1 MRRKMRLQS
10 IVMLIFSIGLIWTSV
25 VFGGSS
31 KVIADSTDKRFE
43 IDVRFSAYDNSTATL
58 SNDQKMMKFAVVD
71 SSGNFK
77 STTYSYTW
85 SDGESVQN
93 AQTDGDGSIVLT
105 HTGTTPV
112 SSVNIQIDNVE
123 PDDIIVGKEF
133 DYASFWVG
141 YASLYSGNSIRIDP
155 LVTYVYDANLYFKAS
170 SSPQYK
176 ATMVLFPVIDVF
188 TIDVSWEHYTDG
200 SPMTLSCGD
209 IIPLSISNKTDTGAY
224 TDCIYKLTTD
234 QGYEF
239 TSSISASNGISF
251 FEASDHLEGVKKIT
265 VTLYAAAPFVEIAP
279 SPNASELWT
288 ISDISIDG
296 TKTGL
301 KSTTLTPG
309 NDPIEVVCTE
319 PRIYKEGKISFD
331 TVDGTIPADTV
342 MNFSFDLMK
351 HPGNNFDLN
360 NFYWTSDSDPSVKHY
375 ADKKENFGGWS
386 SSHTGSTNYTYYVTI
401 PLGESITLHNMAPS
415 AMWRQVGAFSYYGLE
430 SDASYSDG
438 TNDTWVKINGQNSD
452 WQTAEENG
460 YIRGVFNVP
469 MNGVNDSPTAEI
481 QTSGYFYNLGYLS
494 SGYEMRFYLLHQS
507 EQFMFHK
514 EYDPDDATSEP
525 DRIHDFEVT
534 LKDASGNPYTNKVAY
549 YICDDLDTVIDED
562 QDVLYATPDSD
573 GKFTIGLKAGQYV
586 KLGRS
591 INDSVLDYHLRL
603 GQGWPDQ
610 VMIKRVSLLENGC
623 FPELGMLPY
632 GIEYEIREVETNY
645 TCQAIGSTS
654 GTLDSKNG
662 NSFYD
667 LRTGHTLAD
676 FKALM
681 EQDSSLPTTTF
692 VNTRKTGSLKISK
705 KVTGLDNGKKEFVM
719 EVEFRDSGKSFPGTL
734 SCVKNDGSTTSLT
747 VTEKSSGVYTTEI
760 TIKDGESLEITGI
773 PSGATYKVK
782 ERDSS
787 ADGFTVSYENDE
799 GEINSSAASVSVT
812 NQGPTPTSTP
822 TPTTAPEATPT
833 PASEATPTPVPM
845 TTETPKDT
853 SGSQNTPTPTTS
865 NTKVVKTGENGN
877 GHVRFAILAFAISL
891 ILIGR
896 ITEESRRRSERTGNK
911 K

>member
-1 MRRKMRLQS
+1 MGRKKRLES
-10 IVMLIFSIGLIWTSV
+10 LVMLVVFLGLIWTSV

-31 KVIADSTDKRFE
+31 KVKADSTDKVFE
-43 IDVRFSAYDNSTATL
+43 IDVRFSSYDNSAVTL
-58 SNDQKMMKFAVVD
+58 RDDQKMMKFAVVD

-85 SDGESVQN
+85 SDGESVSD
-93 AQTDGDGSIVLT
+93 AQTDGEGMIVLN
-105 HTGTTPV
+105 HTGSGAASAVT
-112 SSVNIQIDNVE
+112 IKIDNVE
-123 PDDIIVGKEF
+123 ADDMIIGKDM
-133 DYASFWVG
+133 DYESFWVG
-141 YASLYSGNSIRIDP
+141 YLSLNSGNSTRIDP
-155 LVTYVYDANLYFKAS
+155 SVTYGNDANFYFTAS
-170 SSPQYK
+170 QSSQYK
-176 ATMVLFPVIDVF
+176 ASMVLFPVFDVF
-188 TIDVSWEHYTDG
+188 TIDITWEHFVDG

-239 TSSISASNGISF
+239 TSSISATNGIAF
-251 FEASDHLEGVKKIT
+251 FEISDHLEGVKKIT
-265 VTLYAAAPFVEIAP
+265 VTLYAAAPFVQIAP

-342 MNFSFDLMK
+342 MRFSFDLMK

-375 ADKKENFGGWS
+375 ADIKENFGGWS
-386 SSHTGSTNYTYYVTI
+386 SSTGSTNYTYYVTI

-438 TNDTWVKINGQNSD
+438 TNDTWIKINGQNSD
-452 WQTAEENG
+452 WQTASENG

-469 MNGVNDSPTAEI
+469 MNGVDESPTAEI
-481 QTSGYFYNLGYLS
+481 QTSGYFYSLGYRD

-507 EQFMFHK
+507 EQFMFNK
-514 EYDPDDATSEP
+514 EYDPADATSEP

-549 YICDDLDTVIDED
+549 YICDDLNTVIDED

-573 GKFTIGLKAGQYV
+573 GKFTIGMKAGQYV

-591 INDSVLDYHLRL
+591 VNDSVLDYHLRL

-610 VMIKRVSLLENGC
+610 VMIKQVSLLENGC

-645 TCQAIGSTS
+645 TCQAIGATS

-662 NSFYD
+662 KSFYD
-667 LRTGHTLAD
+667 LRSGHTLAD

-681 EQDSSLPTTTF
+681 DQDSSLPVTTF
-692 VNTRKTGSLKISK
+692 VNTRNTGSLKITK

-719 EVEFRDSGKSFPGTL
+719 DIEFRDSGKSFPGTL
-734 SCVKNDGSTTSLT
+734 SCVKNDGTATTLT
-747 VTEKSSGVYTTEI
+747 VTEKSSGVYTTEV
-760 TIKDGESLEITGI
+760 TLKDGESLEITGI

-782 ERDSS
+782 EQDSS
-787 ADGFTVSYENDE
+787 ADGFSVTYENDE
-799 GEINSSAASVSVT
+799 GEINSSSKSSVSVT
-812 NQGPTPTSTP
+812 NQGPTPTPTTTDAPKTESANAPVTPTDTP
-822 TPTTAPEATPT
+822 TPSPEA
-833 PASEATPTPVPM
+833 
-845 TTETPKDT
+845 PKI
-853 SGSQNTPTPTTS
+853 
-865 NTKVVKTGENGN
+865 VKTGERGN
-877 GHVRFAILAFAISL
+877 DYFSIAILAFAVAL
-891 ILIGR
+891 MLIGR
-896 ITEESRRRSERTGNK
+896 IERAGEDPHVIFRKNGDK